1 MKYSYTSTMCQY
13 NKCLLSFLL
22 SRNFTFLYN
31 FVYGNCYVFS
41 EKNNT
46 KYITEPGSEN
56 GEFYILVVSVFVL
69 VMLQI
74 LLLQTY
80 VFETVSDTASGTGID
95 YCCILLN
102 LNCFSSF

>member
-1 MKYSYTSTMCQY
+1 M
-13 NKCLLSFLL
+13 
-22 SRNFTFLYN
+22 
-31 FVYGNCYVFS
+31 FS

-46 KYITEPGSEN
+46 KYINEPGSEN

-74 LLLQTY
+74 LLLQTD
-80 VFETVSDTASGTGID
+80 VFETVLDTASDTGID

-102 LNCFSSF
+102 LNCFSSFSSLLSTLL